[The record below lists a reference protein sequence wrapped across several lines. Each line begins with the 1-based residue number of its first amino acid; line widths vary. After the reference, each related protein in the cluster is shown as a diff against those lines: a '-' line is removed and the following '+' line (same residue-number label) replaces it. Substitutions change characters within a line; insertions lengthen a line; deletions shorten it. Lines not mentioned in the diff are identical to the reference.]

1 MTSEHQVSSCD
12 APQYPAAGLPGWGPA
27 PQLMVIYICR
37 HTLSEWD
44 NDYRSEQA
52 GPCRVIF
59 VCIWCRVYLLGCRLA
74 RGISQALTSVILV
87 IAD

>member
-1 MTSEHQVSSCD
+1 MQTLFRLDIPLLSGFKINDLRASGVIILLHSIQ
-12 APQYPAAGLPGWGPA
+12 AAAGRPGWGPA

-52 GPCRVIF
+52 
-59 VCIWCRVYLLGCRLA
+59 
-74 RGISQALTSVILV
+74 QAM
-87 IAD
+87 